1 MGGWVFMLIA
11 GVIALVGG
19 IFALFNPLA
28 ASITAVLLTAWIFI
42 IVGVIEIF
50 SVFTATGWGGR
61 LWALLLGALCI
72 FLGIWI
78 LQNPIESGLAL
89 TWLVGILFLATGVTK
104 VILSFGVRGTGYFWI
119 VLLSGILSV
128 VLGVM
133 VLSNFPYSAAV
144 VLGTLLAIEL
154 ISSGVANIAL
164 ALRLRET
171 GPKTA

>member
-50 SVFTATGWGGR
+50 GVFTATGWGGR

>member
-1 MGGWVFMLIA
+1 
-11 GVIALVGG
+11 
-19 IFALFNPLA
+19 
-28 ASITAVLLTAWIFI
+28 
-42 IVGVIEIF
+42 
-50 SVFTATGWGGR
+50 
-61 LWALLLGALCI
+61 
-72 FLGIWI
+72 
-78 LQNPIESGLAL
+78 
-89 TWLVGILFLATGVTK
+89 
-104 VILSFGVRGTGYFWI
+104 VRGTGYFWI
-119 VLLSGILSV
+119 VLLSGIISV

>member
-50 SVFTATGWGGR
+50 GVFTATGWGGR

-119 VLLSGILSV
+119 VLLSGIISV